1 MRGMPRLPRWRWWH
15 SRCVGACVRACMRA
29 CVLVWYVVAN
39 NPYLQETVCGL
50 VARHPVLRATILI
63 SRIDEPMRAHSPLPE
78 AHVNDSGSS
87 G

>member
-1 MRGMPRLPRWRWWH
+1 MAAIVTSVHTGQRGLR
-15 SRCVGACVRACMRA
+15 GACS
-29 CVLVWYVVAN
+29 LYN